1 MMELEEKLEEFE
13 ELEKLEELEQEDVS
27 EEEARVG
34 DQAGDQKQKQ
44 RGGAGMKATRRK
56 RNIEGMLERLKRL
69 QRAIKESQKMYYVEQ
84 GRAVLKW
91 YQEYKQDKATVVDL
105 EEKLKEV
112 AEMFGK
118 SLDEPVE

>member
-1 MMELEEKLEEFE
+1 MMELEEKLEE
-13 ELEKLEELEQEDVS
+13 LEKQDVS
-27 EEEARVG
+27 KEVGEEFEN
-34 DQAGDQKQKQ
+34 QNQKQNQ

-69 QRAIKESQKMYYVEQ
+69 QKAIKESQKMYYVEQ
-84 GRAVLKW
+84 GRAVLSW
-91 YQEYKQDKATVVDL
+91 YQEYKQNRAGVREL
-105 EEKLKEV
+105 EEQLKAV

>member
-1 MMELEEKLEEFE
+1 MVEF
-13 ELEKLEELEQEDVS
+13 EELEQEDGKEGAKVS
-27 EEEARVG
+27 QEEARVG
-34 DQAGDQKQKQ
+34 DQAGDEASKAKNQ
-44 RGGAGMKATRRK
+44 RGGAGMKAARRK

-69 QRAIKESQKMYYVEQ
+69 QRAIKESQKLYYVEQ

-91 YQEYKQDKATVVDL
+91 YQEYKQNRAGVREL
-105 EEKLKEV
+105 EEQLKAV